1 MRIAHISDLHLL
13 EPDVRR
19 RTLRERVRLGY
30 LSLFRPIDADARIR
44 HAVRALASARA
55 KGFDHL
61 VISGDLTE
69 DGGQA
74 QFEELA
80 RVLSESR
87 IDPYKIT
94 LVPGNHDT
102 YEGPREFARALE
114 GPLRA
119 YAAASGGRPGK
130 VIDLA
135 DVVLLPVSTAVH
147 QHWAYSWGHIDSEG
161 FEGLER
167 RATDPGI
174 AKRPVVVVQHHAPMR
189 HPIAALQWIDGLRGY
204 HRLLALLSKLRGV
217 QVLHGH
223 LHRAITR
230 VLDIGGVSR
239 VFGAPAVVEDD
250 EPRVRVY
257 ETRGGV
263 IVAA

>member
-1 MRIAHISDLHLL
+1 MRIAHLSDLHLL
-13 EPDVRR
+13 EPDVKR
-19 RTLRERVRLGY
+19 RTLRQRVRLGY
-30 LSLFRPIDADARIR
+30 LSLFRPIDAEARIR
-44 HAVRALASARA
+44 RAVRALESARQ

-80 RVLSESR
+80 RVLSESK
-87 IDPYKIT
+87 IDPYKVT
-94 LVPGNHDT
+94 LVPGNHDA
-102 YEGPREFARALE
+102 YDGPREFARALE

-119 YAAASGGRPGK
+119 YAAASGGLPGK
-130 VIDLA
+130 VIDLGEA
-135 DVVLLPVSTAVH
+135 VILPVNTAVH
-147 QHWAYSWGHIDSEG
+147 QHWAYSWGHIDSAG

-167 RATDPGI
+167 RATDPGL
-174 AKRPVVVVQHHAPMR
+174 AKRAIVVVQHHAPTR
-189 HPIAALQWIDGLRGY
+189 HPIAALQWVDGLRGY
-204 HRLLALLSKLRGV
+204 NRLLTLLSKLRGV

-223 LHRAITR
+223 LHRAMTR
-230 VLDIGGVSR
+230 VLELGGISR
-239 VFGAPAVVEDD
+239 IFGAPAVVEDD

>member
-1 MRIAHISDLHLL
+1 MRIAHLSDLHLL

-19 RTLRERVRLGY
+19 RSLRDRVRLGY
-30 LSLFRPIDADARIR
+30 LSLFRPIDAEARIR
-44 HAVRALASARA
+44 RAVRALERA
-55 KGFDHL
+55 KQQGFDHL

-69 DGGQA
+69 DGGQE

-80 RVLSESR
+80 RVLGESR
-87 IDPYKIT
+87 IDPYKVT

-102 YEGPREFARALE
+102 YDGPREFARALE
-114 GPLRA
+114 GPLRP
-119 YAAASGGRPGK
+119 YAEASGGHAGK
-130 VIDLA
+130 VIDLGEA
-135 DVVLLPVSTAVH
+135 VLLPLNTAVH

-174 AKRPVVVVQHHAPMR
+174 AKRAVVVVQHHAPTR

-204 HRLLALLSKLRGV
+204 SRLLALLSKLRGV

-223 LHRAITR
+223 LHRAMTR
-230 VLDIGGVSR
+230 VLEMGGISR
-239 VFGAPAVVEDD
+239 IFGAPAVVEDD